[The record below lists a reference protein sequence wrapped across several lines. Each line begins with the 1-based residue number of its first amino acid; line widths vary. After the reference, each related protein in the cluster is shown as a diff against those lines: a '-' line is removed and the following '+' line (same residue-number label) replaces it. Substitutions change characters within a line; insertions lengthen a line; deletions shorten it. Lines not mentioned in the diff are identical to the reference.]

1 MYRFIFGAAIALAS
15 ATFAQANETP
25 APADAA
31 VYVVNLENGTTV
43 QSPVTVIFGLA
54 GMGVA
59 PAGVEKE
66 STGHH
71 HILLNRAPFGEGAD
85 DAELIAHGI
94 PSDENHL
101 HFGGGQ
107 TQASLDLPAGTHTI
121 QLVLGDHFH
130 VPHNPP
136 VVSVGITITVTE

>member
-1 MYRFIFGAAIALAS
+1 MYRIILAAAIALG
-15 ATFAQANETP
+15 ATTLANANETP
-25 APADAA
+25 APPDAR
-31 VYVVNLENGTTV
+31 VYVINLENGATV

-71 HILLNRAPFGEGAD
+71 HILLNRAPFGDGAD
-85 DAELIAHGI
+85 DAEMIANGI

-107 TQASLDLPAGTHTI
+107 TQTSLDLPAGTHTI

-136 VVSVGITITVTE
+136 VVSDVVTITVTE

>member
-1 MYRFIFGAAIALAS
+1 MHRFIFGAAIALAS

-71 HILLNRAPFGEGAD
+71 HILLNRAPFGEGTD
-85 DAELIAHGI
+85 DAELIANGI

-136 VVSVGITITVTE
+136 VVSEVITITVTE